1 MTETKPVI
9 IAVDD
14 EPEVVQAVQRDLRA
28 RYASDYR
35 IVWASGGQEAIDTLR
50 SLALQDTPVA
60 LMLVDQR
67 MPGVTGIDV
76 LRETLSSTRPPSEPC
91 SRPMPTPRPPSRP
104 STTSAS
110 TTTS

>member
-1 MTETKPVI
+1 MTEVKPVI

-35 IVWASGGQEAIDTLR
+35 IVWANGGQEAIDTLTT
-50 SLALQDTPVA
+50 LAMQNTPVA

-76 LRETLSSTRPPSEPC
+76 LRETLQIHPGAKRALLTAYADTE
-91 SRPMPTPRPPSRP
+91 
-104 STTSAS
+104 AAIQAINDVA
-110 TTTS
+110 

>member
-1 MTETKPVI
+1 MTEAKPVI

-14 EPEVVQAVQRDLRA
+14 EAEVVKAVQRDLRS

-67 MPGVTGIDV
+67 MP
-76 LRETLSSTRPPSEPC
+76 
-91 SRPMPTPRPPSRP
+91 
-104 STTSAS
+104 AS
-110 TTTS
+110 PG